1 MFAVNDPGDRRLRA
15 NLPAVTDDRITV
27 WARALAA
34 SEVRA
39 FMRARRRF
47 LKRPSGTCLHA
58 VRIAARRLRSLLDDF
73 ADAVPNRR
81 HKRLRALIDLT
92 GVARD
97 ARVLRQTLRD
107 ALDAREREGG
117 CEMLRFLR
125 QRERHAIK
133 RVRHALWRVKF
144 E

>member
-1 MFAVNDPGDRRLRA
+1 MAGDRRSRA
-15 NLPAVTDDRITV
+15 NLQAVTDDRITA

-34 SEVRA
+34 SEMRA

-47 LKRPSGTCLHA
+47 LKRPSGTRLHD
-58 VRIAARRLRSLLDDF
+58 VRVAARRLRSLLDDF
-73 ADAVPNRR
+73 ADAVPTRR
-81 HKRLRALIDLT
+81 HKRLHALIDLT

-107 ALDAREREGG
+107 ALDEREREDG
-117 CEMLRFLR
+117 CEIVHFLR
-125 QRERHAIK
+125 QRERHAMK
-133 RVRHALWRVKF
+133 RVRHALRRVKF